1 MVVVKQRVLL
11 TLAKIELYAQ
21 FKGDMDNLSRAGI
34 DSEKAGNV

>member
-1 MVVVKQRVLL
+1 ML